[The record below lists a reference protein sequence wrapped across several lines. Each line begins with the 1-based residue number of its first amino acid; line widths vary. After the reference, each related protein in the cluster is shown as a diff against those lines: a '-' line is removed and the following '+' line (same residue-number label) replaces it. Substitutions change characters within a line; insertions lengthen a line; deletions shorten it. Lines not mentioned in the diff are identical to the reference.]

1 MKTNSTV
8 RQLLTKSV
16 VSCQEGVEDFGEA
29 ELG

>member
-1 MKTNSTV
+1 V